1 MKLNKEDFLNSEL
14 GSNLLECIES
24 WDWALRGGV
33 KTKPL
38 ADWCQAQW
46 EVYQIMFRQIF
57 HINYHF
63 TRTDERFGII
73 SAELSSWAT
82 RIYMINTAQPDRPCK
97 ITWSGE
103 TTTYD
108 QNN

>member
-38 ADWCQAQW
+38 ADWCQ
-46 EVYQIMFRQIF
+46 Y
-57 HINYHF
+57 
-63 TRTDERFGII
+63 
-73 SAELSSWAT
+73 AT
-82 RIYMINTAQPDRPCK
+82 PA
-97 ITWSGE
+97 
-103 TTTYD
+103 
-108 QNN
+108 

>member
-46 EVYQIMFRQIF
+46 EVYQIIL
-57 HINYHF
+57 I
-63 TRTDERFGII
+63 II
-73 SAELSSWAT
+73 SLEQTNVLEF
-82 RIYMINTAQPDRPCK
+82 AQKTKK
-97 ITWSGE
+97 IGL
-103 TTTYD
+103 
-108 QNN
+108 

>member
-57 HINYHF
+57 HINYHSLEQTNVLEF
-63 TRTDERFGII
+63 
-73 SAELSSWAT
+73 
-82 RIYMINTAQPDRPCK
+82 AQKTKK
-97 ITWSGE
+97 IGL
-103 TTTYD
+103 
-108 QNN
+108 

>member
-63 TRTDERFGII
+63 TRTDERFGICTENEKDWLI
-73 SAELSSWAT
+73 KEVKNEKKNNKKNNHSSN
-82 RIYMINTAQPDRPCK
+82 YFC
-97 ITWSGE
+97 
-103 TTTYD
+103 
-108 QNN
+108 

>member
-1 MKLNKEDFLNSEL
+1 MRK
-14 GSNLLECIES
+14 
-24 WDWALRGGV
+24 
-33 KTKPL
+33 
-38 ADWCQAQW
+38 
-46 EVYQIMFRQIF
+46 
-57 HINYHF
+57 
-63 TRTDERFGII
+63 RTIKKIIIAAII

>member
-46 EVYQIMFRQIF
+46 EVYQIMFRRIF
-57 HINYHF
+57 SKHL
-63 TRTDERFGII
+63 TCSDGE
-73 SAELSSWAT
+73 SAMAHTPPSLVLLV
-82 RIYMINTAQPDRPCK
+82 D
-97 ITWSGE
+97 
-103 TTTYD
+103 
-108 QNN
+108 

>member
-57 HINYHF
+57 HINYQTNVLEF
-63 TRTDERFGII
+63 
-73 SAELSSWAT
+73 
-82 RIYMINTAQPDRPCK
+82 AQKTKK
-97 ITWSGE
+97 IGL
-103 TTTYD
+103 
-108 QNN
+108 

>member
-1 MKLNKEDFLNSEL
+1 MKLNKENFLNSEL

-63 TRTDERFGII
+63 TRTDERFGICTENEKDWLI
-73 SAELSSWAT
+73 KEV
-82 RIYMINTAQPDRPCK
+82 K
-97 ITWSGE
+97 K
-103 TTTYD
+103 
-108 QNN
+108 

>member
-24 WDWALRGGV
+24 WDWALRGEV

-46 EVYQIMFRQIF
+46 EVYQIIL
-57 HINYHF
+57 
-63 TRTDERFGII
+63 DRFSILIII
-73 SAELSSWAT
+73 SLEQTNVLEF
-82 RIYMINTAQPDRPCK
+82 AQKTKK
-97 ITWSGE
+97 IGL
-103 TTTYD
+103 
-108 QNN
+108 

>member
-1 MKLNKEDFLNSEL
+1 MSAGAGSINKYRNPLEAAKIMLKLNKEDFLNSEL

-63 TRTDERFGII
+63 TRTDERFGICTENEKDWLI
-73 SAELSSWAT
+73 KEV
-82 RIYMINTAQPDRPCK
+82 K
-97 ITWSGE
+97 K
-103 TTTYD
+103 
-108 QNN
+108 

>member
-46 EVYQIMFRQIF
+46 EVFPTCFDSIFTSFKILFKVGFRP
-57 HINYHF
+57 
-63 TRTDERFGII
+63 
-73 SAELSSWAT
+73 SSFAV
-82 RIYMINTAQPDRPCK
+82 
-97 ITWSGE
+97 SHS
-103 TTTYD
+103 
-108 QNN
+108 